1 MKKNERDDL
10 YKSTKK
16 HIATVRAY
24 ADKAHMEKNEAL
36 FVSDICF
43 DIYKVSSEEAEANF
57 VRRVQEIMKNRFSD
71 IYKEEGYSNVFVDI
85 KMNSVQKTA

>member
-1 MKKNERDDL
+1 MKENERDDL

-24 ADKAHMEKNEAL
+24 ADKAHMEKNEAI
-36 FVSDICF
+36 FVSDVCF
-43 DIYKVSSEEAEANF
+43 DIYKVSSEEDEANF
-57 VRRVQEIMKNRFSD
+57 IRRFQETMGPRFSD
-71 IYKEEGYSNVFVDI
+71 LFKDEGYSNVFVDI